1 MRVVLTT
8 LDIGRMKRQH
18 SVSLR
23 FRQGKVGFSQI
34 NFPIENKE
42 GEGKSESRQE
52 YTNTCTHTYTRTH
65 MHINKITKN
74 PVSEFLL
81 AWI

>member
-8 LDIGRMKRQH
+8 LDRGRTKRQN

-34 NFPIENKE
+34 NFPTENKE
-42 GEGKSESRQE
+42 GEGKSERKQE
-52 YTNTCTHTYTRTH
+52 YTNTLTHTYTQTH
-65 MHINKITKN
+65 THIDKTTKS